1 MTYRSYKTLTIV
13 LLVITVIALLLT
25 AVMLTLGRHA
35 AAVSTEPENPP
46 EDPATTYYTPKPAT
60 SQENSETE
68 ESGTGDG
75 FLVTIYRGGIGV
87 FQDGRTLPVLT
98 KHTEVYLLPEEDV
111 KLLRQGIRV
120 RDLTEAREI
129 LEDFD

>member
-1 MTYRSYKTLTIV
+1 MTYRRYKTLTIV
-13 LLVITVIALLLT
+13 LLVITVIAMLLT
-25 AVMLTLGRHA
+25 AVTFTLGRRTS
-35 AAVSTEPENPP
+35 AVSAEPNSPPENTV
-46 EDPATTYYTPKPAT
+46 TTYYTPKPAT

-68 ESGTGDG
+68 ESGAGTG

-98 KHTEVYLLPEEDV
+98 KHTQVYLLPEEDI
-111 KLLRQGIRV
+111 KLLREGIRA

>member
-1 MTYRSYKTLTIV
+1 MTYRRYKTLTIV

-25 AVMLTLGRHA
+25 AVMLTLGCHA
-35 AAVSTEPENPP
+35 AAVSTEPQSPP
-46 EDPATTYYTPKPAT
+46 ENPATTYYTPKPAT

-68 ESGTGDG
+68 ESGTGNG

-87 FQDGRTLPVLT
+87 FQDGKTLPVLT
-98 KHTEVYLLPEEDV
+98 KHTEVYLLPEEDI
-111 KLLRQGIRV
+111 KLLRQGIRA

>member
-1 MTYRSYKTLTIV
+1 MTYRRYKTLTIV

-25 AVMLTLGRHA
+25 AVMLTLGRHT
-35 AAVSTEPENPP
+35 AAVSTEPQSPP

-68 ESGTGDG
+68 ESGTGNG

-87 FQDGRTLPVLT
+87 FQDGKTLPVLT
-98 KHTEVYLLPEEDV
+98 KHTEVYLLPEEDI
-111 KLLRQGIRV
+111 KLLRQGIRA

>member
-25 AVMLTLGRHA
+25 AVMLTLGRRA

-68 ESGTGDG
+68 ESGAGDG

-87 FQDGRTLPVLT
+87 FQDGKTLPVLT